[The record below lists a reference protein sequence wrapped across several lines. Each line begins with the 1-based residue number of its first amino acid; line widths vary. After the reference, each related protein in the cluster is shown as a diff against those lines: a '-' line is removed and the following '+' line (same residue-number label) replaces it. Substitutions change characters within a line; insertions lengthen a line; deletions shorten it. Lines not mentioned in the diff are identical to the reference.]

1 MITDADIEKAA
12 KAIARRVGDDDLWDG
27 FVDDARTALEAVG
40 YHSWMPIDD
49 DAKDGTHILI
59 ASNRLDSGC
68 GVAQWDETWNG
79 DGWWIIEDGKNS
91 EIPLRGDAPT
101 HYKPL
106 GEPPTR

>member
-1 MITDADIEKAA
+1 MISDADIEKAA
-12 KAIARRVGDDDLWDG
+12 RAIAAKERLSDWAMFANAARV
-27 FVDDARTALEAVG
+27 ALEAVG

-49 DAKDGTHILI
+49 DAKDGAHILI

-79 DGWWIIEDGKNS
+79 DGWWIIEDGKNT

-106 GEPPTR
+106 GDLPTC